1 MNKSFSLIA
10 LVSVLVAGNALAQ
23 NAATESPAQTRVIQ
37 VTVPNPVT
45 PTMTHE
51 VATLIKFSH
60 QAQAQYRRSG
70 SPQDLARVKA
80 VQIELASRG
89 FGRASQS
96 APAMTVDTQLA
107 GNRNLNGQLVAS
119 VAE

>member
-23 NAATESPAQTRVIQ
+23 SVAAEAPAQPRVIQ
-37 VTVPNPVT
+37 VAVHNPVA

-80 VQIELASRG
+80 TQIELASRG
-89 FGRASQS
+89 FGRATRA
-96 APAMTVDTQLA
+96 APIMTADAQLA
-107 GNRNLNGQLVAS
+107 GNMNPNSQFVAS
-119 VAE
+119 AAE